1 MKDIGEKLKSKRMST
16 GISVEEAA
24 EDLNYKVSQLEDIEN
39 GNYKNFK
46 DKFILKAIVTDYS
59 KYLGLDVE
67 KIIDEFNDFVFES
80 TSKIPLDEIEKASK
94 LKEKNEDV
102 KIASPYTA
110 TEEKNKV
117 PKVIYIVL
125 TIILLV
131 AIGIFVYLQFFK
143 PKGNDSFDVSY
154 KTGEVYEERI

>member
-1 MKDIGEKLKSKRMST
+1 MKDIGEKIKEARTKT

-46 DKFILKAIVTDYS
+46 DKFVLKTIVTDYS

-67 KIIDEFNDFVFES
+67 EIIDEFNDFVFES
-80 TSKIPLDEIEKASK
+80 TSKIPLDDIAKASK
-94 LKEKNEDV
+94 IKEKEADV

-117 PKVIYIVL
+117 PKYVFVIL
-125 TIILLV
+125 IIMLLV
-131 AIGIFVYLQFFK
+131 AIGVFCYFQFK
-143 PKGNDSFDVSY
+143 PKSNESFDVSY
-154 KTGEVYEERI
+154 IGVEYEERI